1 MLSFQC
7 LDRSSRTKRKRV
19 LCDRN
24 AQPTCR
30 VPSSSIS
37 SLDRRCVGT
46 EPYRDRLPAA
56 FVSEWPAHFR
66 IAMNS
71 SQATDPLLAGSEA
84 AILVP
89 ANDVAPPDLS
99 SSKARVA
106 LTGCFL
112 VIFANAWLATLMSTP
127 VLRLFEAS
135 ACRDY
140 YIEHDPSMVNPDGN
154 VAEKFCKIAAVQREV
169 VFLNTSIA
177 VITSTVG

>member
-7 LDRSSRTKRKRV
+7 LDRIKRKRV

-30 VPSSSIS
+30 VPSSSIFS
-37 SLDRRCVGT
+37 RDRRCYGT
-46 EPYRDRLPAA
+46 EPYRDRLPVA
-56 FVSEWPAHFR
+56 FVSERSAHFH

-71 SQATDPLLAGSEA
+71 SQATDPLLAGSET

-89 ANDVAPPDLS
+89 ANDVTPPNIVS
-99 SSKARVA
+99 SGKARVA

-140 YIEHDPSMVNPDGN
+140 YIDHDPSMVNPNGN
-154 VAEKFCKIAAVQREV
+154 VAEKFCKIAAVQGEV
-169 VFLNTSIA
+169 IFLNTSIA

>member
-1 MLSFQC
+1 MQG
-7 LDRSSRTKRKRV
+7 TV
-19 LCDRN
+19 
-24 AQPTCR
+24 
-30 VPSSSIS
+30 SIC
-37 SLDRRCVGT
+37 SLDRRCDGT
-46 EPYRDRLPAA
+46 EPYRDRLPVA
-56 FVSEWPAHFR
+56 FVSTSPARLR

-84 AILVP
+84 AIPVP
-89 ANDVAPPDLS
+89 ANDVTSPNITS
-99 SSKARVA
+99 SRKARVA

-112 VIFANAWLATLMSTP
+112 IIFANAWLATLMSTP

-154 VAEKFCKIAAVQREV
+154 LAEKFCKVAAVQGEV
-169 VFLNTSIA
+169 IFLNTSIT